1 MYTAGWSEGFGVG
14 NDRVVVRNATPELL
28 AVIRTLPAGQD
39 SGSSQ
44 TKICLHVVESRW
56 AEGEGAQ
63 LFQLINV
70 EMPWLWS
77 VRGGFGSHRRT
88 EWVEELPC
96 EPNTTL
102 RAALREFV
110 RTREYHRPKNGL
122 DQLKYV
128 REIAVTTTFCSS
140 RGNEI
145 LVLRGDAGTGFRDIF
160 LRSEELPERVLPGNP

>member
-1 MYTAGWSEGFGVG
+1 MYTGWSEGVGAG

-28 AVIRTLPAGQD
+28 ATTRTLPADQD
-39 SGSSQ
+39 SEKSQ
-44 TKICLHVVESRW
+44 TIICLHVVESRW

-77 VRGGFGSHRRT
+77 VRGSFGSHRRT
-88 EWVEELPC
+88 EWVQRLPC
-96 EPNTTL
+96 EPNSTL
-102 RAALREFV
+102 RDALREFV
-110 RTREYHRPKNGL
+110 RTREHHRPEDGL
-122 DQLKYV
+122 GQLEHV
-128 REIAVTTTFCSS
+128 REIAVATTFWSS

-145 LVLRGDAGTGFRDIF
+145 LVLRGDAAGFRDLF